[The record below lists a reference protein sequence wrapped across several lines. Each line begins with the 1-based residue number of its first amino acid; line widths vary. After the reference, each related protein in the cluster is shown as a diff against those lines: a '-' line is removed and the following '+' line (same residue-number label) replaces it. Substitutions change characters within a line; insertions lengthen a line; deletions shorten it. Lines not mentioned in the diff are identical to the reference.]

1 MSIEKKNKVLIIDD
15 VADNAKVL
23 IDILKNDYM
32 LNVALN
38 GVKGIELA
46 KEWKPDLILLDI
58 MMPELDGYEV
68 CRILKSDDRTNII
81 PVIFLTALSDV
92 NDEYKGLKLGAL
104 DYITKPVHPKLLKAR
119 IKNYIEIKKYRNNLE
134 ELVNEKVHELEQFN
148 NSFVETLALIAETR
162 DSDLGCHID
171 RCKEYA
177 KIMLDC
183 MRHDSRYIISEIEE
197 INIIK
202 AVPLHDIGKIGI
214 PDNILL
220 KPGKLTDEEFEIMKG
235 HSYCGYRILKNAEVK
250 LDGKTNSIIKCA
262 KEIAYYHHEQ
272 WGGTGYPIGLEGKN
286 IPLPARLMMIIDVFD
301 AIVSKRI
308 YKGAKNPEEAIR
320 FIQEGRGLMFD
331 PDLVDIFEMVKD
343 EFLKVALKYSKLEKN
358 K

>member
-1 MSIEKKNKVLIIDD
+1 MNKEKKNKVLIIDD

-23 IDILKNDYM
+23 IEILKNDYM
-32 LNVALN
+32 LNVALD
-38 GVKGIELA
+38 GMTGIKLA
-46 KEWKPDLILLDI
+46 EEWKPDLILLDI
-58 MMPELDGYEV
+58 MMPNVDGYEV
-68 CRILKSDDRTNII
+68 CRMLKNDEKTNII
-81 PVIFLTALSDV
+81 PIIFLTALSEV
-92 NDEYKGLKLGAL
+92 SDEYKGISLGAI

-119 IKNYIEIKKYRNNLE
+119 IRNYIRIKEYRNNLE
-134 ELVNEKVHELEQFN
+134 KLVNEKVHELEQFN

-177 KIMLDC
+177 KIMLDY
-183 MRHDSRYIISEIEE
+183 MRNDPRYMISEIEE

-220 KPGKLTDEEFEIMKG
+220 KPDKLTEDEFEIMKG
-235 HSYCGYRILKNAEVK
+235 HSYCGYRILRNAEDK
-250 LDGKTNSIIKCA
+250 LEGKTNSIIRCA

-272 WGGTGYPIGLEGKN
+272 WCGNGYPLGLGGED

-308 YKGAKNPEEAIR
+308 YKGAQSPLEAIE
-320 FIQEGRGLMFD
+320 FIQQGKGKMFD
-331 PDLVDIFEMVKD
+331 PDLVDIFEKVKD
-343 EFLKVALKYSKLEKN
+343 EFLRVAYKYADLEK